1 MHAKNHLIELIRQ
14 LVQHNI
20 KVIEKYY
27 SRVSLQRMSQ
37 LLCVSMERTENEL
50 GDMVVNKR
58 IQAKINRMDGIV
70 IFSSRKQFP
79 NEALNNW
86 NKDLTTTLDKIE
98 ETCHLIAREM
108 VVHQQK

>member
-1 MHAKNHLIELIRQ
+1 
-14 LVQHNI
+14 
-20 KVIEKYY
+20 
-27 SRVSLQRMSQ
+27 MSQ
-37 LLCVSMERTENEL
+37 LLCVSIERTESEL

-58 IQAKINRMDGIV
+58 IAAKINRMDGIV
-70 IFSSRKQFP
+70 VFSARKQFP

-108 VVHQQK
+108 IVHKK